1 MTTTPVRSAFTLME
15 LLIVISI
22 IMILM
27 GLVFVGVRLGREAA
41 RKAKTT
47 QNIAMLQA
55 ALSNYRTTNG
65 HYPDD
70 PDVFPGLKD
79 TTKGFDVIT
88 ESEWESINRTLIRE
102 LKKSGAS
109 MDDLVTDGWK
119 KALRYRPSRLY
130 PYKNAADA
138 KADIDG
144 EEPPARDEYQIWS
157 KGPNLTDEGG
167 GKKGTVCDDVVSWPK

>member
-1 MTTTPVRSAFTLME
+1 MKNAPVRSAFTLME

-41 RKAKTT
+41 AKAKTT

-70 PDVFPGLKD
+70 PDLVFTELKNLD
-79 TTKGFDVIT
+79 TYDKIT
-88 ESEWESINRTLIRE
+88 ETEWESINRKLVSE

-119 KALRYRPSRLY
+119 NALRYRPARLY
-130 PYKNAADA
+130 PYKSAAA
-138 KADIDG
+138 ADIDG

>member
-1 MTTTPVRSAFTLME
+1 MTMTTVRSGFTLME

-27 GLVFVGVRLGREAA
+27 GLVFVGVRLGRVAA
-41 RKAKTT
+41 QKAKTT
-47 QNIAMLQA
+47 QNISMLQA

-70 PDVFPGLKD
+70 PDLFSELKSLD
-79 TTKGFDVIT
+79 SYDKIS
-88 ESEWESINRTLIRE
+88 ESDWESVNRKLVIE

-119 KALRYRPSRLY
+119 KALRYRPARLY
-130 PYKNAADA
+130 PYKSASDA

-144 EEPPARDEYQIWS
+144 EEPPARDEFQIWS
-157 KGPNLTDEGG
+157 KGPNQIDEGG
-167 GKKGTVCDDVVSWPK
+167 GKKGTACDDLVSWPK

>member
-1 MTTTPVRSAFTLME
+1 MRSAFTLME

-22 IMILM
+22 MMILM
-27 GLVFVGVRLGREAA
+27 GLVFVGVKLGKEAA

-70 PDVFPGLKD
+70 P
-79 TTKGFDVIT
+79 VIF
-88 ESEWESINRTLIRE
+88 SELQPLGDYNSLDDAKWESVNRTLVTH
-102 LKKSGAS
+102 LKLSGAS
-109 MDDLVTDGWK
+109 MDDVVTDGWK
-119 KALRYRPSRLY
+119 NALRYRPARLY
-130 PYKNAADA
+130 PYKSAA
-138 KADIDG
+138 KADIDS

-157 KGPNLTDEGG
+157 KGPNLKDEGG
-167 GKKGTVCDDVVSWPK
+167 GKKGTAVCDDVVSWPK

>member
-1 MTTTPVRSAFTLME
+1 MTATHSRSAFTLME

-41 RKAKTT
+41 NKAKTT
-47 QNIAMLQA
+47 QNISMLQA
-55 ALSNYRTTNG
+55 ALSNYRSTNG

-70 PDVFPGLKD
+70 PVLFDELKD
-79 TTKGFDVIT
+79 LKDFNAIT
-88 ESEWESINRTLIRE
+88 ETQWESVNRKLVIE

-109 MDDLVTDGWK
+109 MDDLVKDGWK
-119 KALRYRPSRLY
+119 KALRYRPARLY
-130 PYKNAADA
+130 PYKSATDA

-144 EEPPARDEYQIWS
+144 EEPPARDEFQIWS
-157 KGPNLTDEGG
+157 KGPNDNDEGG
-167 GKKGTVCDDVVSWPK
+167 GKKPAASDDIVSWPK

>member
-1 MTTTPVRSAFTLME
+1 MINTDIKTTRSAFTLME

-41 RKAKTT
+41 AKAKTT

-55 ALSNYRTTNG
+55 ALSNFKAANG
-65 HYPDD
+65 RFPDD
-70 PDVFPGLKD
+70 PQVFDDLRPMEIYSTLDDRKWENVNRQLVIALKQ
-79 TTKGFDVIT
+79 
-88 ESEWESINRTLIRE
+88 
-102 LKKSGAS
+102 SGAS

-119 KALRYRPSRLY
+119 NALRYRPARLY
-130 PYKNAADA
+130 PYKRNAAA
-138 KADIDG
+138 AIDG

-157 KGPNLTDEGG
+157 KGPNRKDEGG
-167 GKKGTVCDDVVSWPK
+167 SQDDVVSWPK